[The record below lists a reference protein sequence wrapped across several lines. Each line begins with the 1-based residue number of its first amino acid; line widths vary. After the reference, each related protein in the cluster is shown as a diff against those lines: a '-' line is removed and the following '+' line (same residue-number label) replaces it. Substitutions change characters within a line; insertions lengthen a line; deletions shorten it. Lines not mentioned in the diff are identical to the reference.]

1 MTKGLYTMV
10 EDTGKSFLHR
20 AFGGQGVIYKPES
33 AETKVDDK
41 NVQDV
46 IATMRGL
53 AEGRDLGSFIDTD
66 EVMRYFAV
74 QNFIQNYDSYIGG
87 MLHNLVLCEADDIR
101 ATHPSMAVALL
112 CALVSFCL
120 RCVRV

>member
-20 AFGGQGVIYKPES
+20 AFGGQCVIYKPES

-41 NVQDV
+41 DVQDV
-46 IATMRGL
+46 IAAMRGL

-66 EVMRYFAV
+66 EVMLAV
-74 QNFIQNYDSYIGG
+74 QNFIQNYDSYIGC
-87 MLHNLVLCEADDIR
+87 MLHNMGAGDMPREAD
-101 ATHPSMAVALL
+101 
-112 CALVSFCL
+112 
-120 RCVRV
+120 

>member
-20 AFGGQGVIYKPES
+20 AFGGKGVIYKPES

-46 IATMRGL
+46 IAAMRGL
-53 AEGRDLGSFIDTD
+53 AEGRDFGSSIDTD
-66 EVMRYFAV
+66 EVLLAV
-74 QNFIQNYDSYIGG
+74 QNFIQYYDSHIGG
-87 MLHNLVLCEADDIR
+87 MLHNLGAGDMPREAD
-101 ATHPSMAVALL
+101 
-112 CALVSFCL
+112 
-120 RCVRV
+120 